1 MENKMYCV
9 RCRKKQKCKKVRMER
24 DRRGK
29 ERMHG
34 YCSVCRTGCFQY
46 VSSGKSKSKSKA
58 MLKSKSKSKAK
69 SKSKSKAKSKG
80 KKRSLKRMPMQH
92 MAVQGFQI

>member
-34 YCSVCRTGCFQY
+34 YCSVCRTGCYQY
-46 VSSGKSKSKSKA
+46 VAAGKSKSKMKSKGKA
-58 MLKSKSKSKAK
+58 HKSKSKSKSKAK
-69 SKSKSKAKSKG
+69 KSKSK
-80 KKRSLKRMPMQH
+80 KRSHKRMSPQAQ
-92 MAVQGFQI
+92 MAVQGFQL